1 MQHIAADGKRHT
13 APEPRATT
21 SGVDVLDM
29 TGQAVLVT
37 GGAGGVGRGI
47 TEAFLARGAEVVIC
61 GRNEPAVLPEV
72 DGREAVFIPADVRD
86 ADAVAAL
93 VDATA
98 ARLGRLDV
106 VVNNAGGGPPA
117 FVHGTSPRLHS
128 GIITLNL
135 IAPLFVAQR
144 SNDVMQAQESGGC
157 IINIGSLNGMHA
169 SPGVA
174 AYGAAKAGLL
184 NLTQSLAAE
193 WAPKVRVN
201 AVTAGI
207 IGTDETFEVHYAND
221 PERLARLQAQVPM
234 GRFTTP
240 ADVAGACVY
249 LASPLATQVT
259 GANLVVHGGGDPPDA
274 LPERPT

>member
-1 MQHIAADGKRHT
+1 MD
-13 APEPRATT
+13 
-21 SGVDVLDM
+21 DVLDM
-29 TGQAVLVT
+29 TGRGVLVT
-37 GGAGGVGRGI
+37 GGAKGVGRGI
-47 TEAFLARGAEVVIC
+47 TEAFLARGAEVVVC
-61 GRNEPAVLPEV
+61 GRNEPAELPAV
-72 DGREAVFIPADVRD
+72 DGRSATFTAADVRD
-86 ADAVAAL
+86 ADAVATLIDRARE
-93 VDATA
+93 
-98 ARLGRLDV
+98 RLGRLDV

-117 FVHGTSPRLHS
+117 FVQGTSPRLHAS
-128 GIITLNL
+128 IITLNL

-144 SNDVMQAQESGGC
+144 ANDVMQAQADGGC
-157 IINIGSLNGMHA
+157 IVNIGSLNGLHT

-207 IGTDETFEVHYAND
+207 IGTEEIFAVHYAND

-240 ADVAGACVY
+240 ADVAGACLY
-249 LASPLATQVT
+249 LASPIAAQVT
-259 GANLVVHGGGDPPDA
+259 GTNIVVHGGGDPPDA
-274 LPERPT
+274 LPERPSV

>member
-1 MQHIAADGKRHT
+1 MDDA
-13 APEPRATT
+13 
-21 SGVDVLDM
+21 LDM
-29 TGQAVLVT
+29 TGRAVLVT
-37 GGAGGVGRGI
+37 GGAGGVGRGL
-47 TEAFLARGAEVVIC
+47 TEAFLARGADVVIC
-61 GRNEPAVLPEV
+61 GRTEPGVIPTVA
-72 DGREAVFIPADVRD
+72 GREAVFIATDVRD

-93 VDATA
+93 IEATTD
-98 ARLGRLDV
+98 RLGHLDV
-106 VVNNAGGGPPA
+106 VINNAGGGPPA
-117 FVHGTSPRLHS
+117 FVQGTSPRLHAS
-128 GIITLNL
+128 IITLNL

-144 SNDVMQAQESGGC
+144 ANDVMQAQDGGGC
-157 IINIGSLNGMHA
+157 IINIGSLNGLHT

-207 IGTDETFEVHYAND
+207 IGTDEIFDVHYGND

-240 ADVAGACVY
+240 ADVAGACLY
-249 LASPLATQVT
+249 LASPLAAQVT
-259 GANLVVHGGGDPPDA
+259 GTNLVVHGGGDPPDA
-274 LPERPT
+274 LPERLS

>member
-1 MQHIAADGKRHT
+1 VD
-13 APEPRATT
+13 
-21 SGVDVLDM
+21 DVLDM
-29 TGQAVLVT
+29 TGRGVLVT
-37 GGAGGVGRGI
+37 GGAKGVGRGI
-47 TEAFLARGAEVVIC
+47 TEAFLARGAEVVVC
-61 GRNEPAVLPEV
+61 GRNEPAELPAV
-72 DGREAVFIPADVRD
+72 DGRSATFTAADVRD
-86 ADAVAAL
+86 ADAVATLIDRARE
-93 VDATA
+93 
-98 ARLGRLDV
+98 RLGRLDV

-117 FVHGTSPRLHS
+117 FVQGTSPRLHAS
-128 GIITLNL
+128 IITLNL

-144 SNDVMQAQESGGC
+144 ANDVMQAQADGGC
-157 IINIGSLNGMHA
+157 IVNIGSLNGLHT

-207 IGTDETFEVHYAND
+207 IGTEEIFAVHYAND

-240 ADVAGACVY
+240 ADVAGACLY
-249 LASPLATQVT
+249 LASPIAAQVT
-259 GANLVVHGGGDPPDA
+259 GTNIVVHGGGDPPDA
-274 LPERPT
+274 LPERPSV

>member
-1 MQHIAADGKRHT
+1 MPSA
-13 APEPRATT
+13 
-21 SGVDVLDM
+21 
-29 TGQAVLVT
+29 
-37 GGAGGVGRGI
+37 
-47 TEAFLARGAEVVIC
+47 
-61 GRNEPAVLPEV
+61 N
-72 DGREAVFIPADVRD
+72 GREAVFTATDVRD

-93 VDATA
+93 IEGTA
-98 ARLGRLDV
+98 ERFGQLDV

-117 FVHGTSPRLHS
+117 FVQGTSPRLHAS
-128 GIITLNL
+128 IITLNL
-135 IAPLFVAQR
+135 VAPLFVAQR
-144 SNDVMQAQESGGC
+144 ANDVMQAQAGGGC
-157 IINIGSLNGMHA
+157 IINIGSLNGLHA

-207 IGTDETFEVHYAND
+207 IGTDEIFEVHYGND
-221 PERLARLQAQVPM
+221 RERLARLQAQVPM

-240 ADVAGACVY
+240 GDVAGACLY
-249 LASPLATQVT
+249 LASTLASQVT

-274 LPERPT
+274 LPERPA

>member
-1 MQHIAADGKRHT
+1 MD
-13 APEPRATT
+13 
-21 SGVDVLDM
+21 DVLDM
-29 TGQAVLVT
+29 TGRGVLVT
-37 GGAGGVGRGI
+37 GGAKGVGRGI
-47 TEAFLARGAEVVIC
+47 TEAFLARGAEVVVC
-61 GRNEPAVLPEV
+61 GRTEPAALPAV
-72 DGREAVFIPADVRD
+72 QGRSATFTVADVRD

-93 VDATA
+93 VDTA
-98 ARLGRLDV
+98 RQRLGRLDV

-117 FVHGTSPRLHS
+117 FVQGTSPRLHAS
-128 GIITLNL
+128 IITLNL

-144 SNDVMQAQESGGC
+144 ANDVMQAQSTGGC
-157 IINIGSLNGMHA
+157 IINIGSLNGLHT

-207 IGTDETFEVHYAND
+207 IGTEEIFAVHYAND
-221 PERLARLQAQVPM
+221 PERLARLQAQVPT

-240 ADVAGACVY
+240 EDVAGACLY
-249 LASPLATQVT
+249 LASPLAAQVT
-259 GANLVVHGGGDPPDA
+259 GANIVVHGGGDPPDA
-274 LPERPT
+274 LPERPGA

>member
-1 MQHIAADGKRHT
+1 
-13 APEPRATT
+13 
-21 SGVDVLDM
+21 M
-29 TGQAVLVT
+29 TGRTVLVT
-37 GGAGGVGRGI
+37 GGARGVGRGI
-47 TEAFLARGAEVVIC
+47 TEAFLARGAAVATC
-61 GRNEPAVLPEV
+61 GRTEPEQLPSAG
-72 DGREAVFIPADVRD
+72 GRAATFRATDVRD
-86 ADAVAAL
+86 ADAVAEL
-93 VDATA
+93 VAVTVEE
-98 ARLGRLDV
+98 LGHLDV

-117 FVHGTSPRLHS
+117 FLTGTSPRLHAS
-128 GIITLNL
+128 IITLNL

-144 SNDVMQAQESGGC
+144 ANDVMQAQPEGGC
-157 IINIGSLNGMHA
+157 IINIGSLNGLHP

-207 IGTDETFEVHYAND
+207 IGTEEIFEVHYGND
-221 PERLARLQAQVPM
+221 PDRLARLQQQVPT

-240 ADVAGACVY
+240 DDVAGACLY
-249 LASPLATQVT
+249 LASPMASQVT

-274 LPERPT
+274 LPPRPA

>member
-1 MQHIAADGKRHT
+1 MAGR
-13 APEPRATT
+13 R
-21 SGVDVLDM
+21 
-29 TGQAVLVT
+29 VLVT
-37 GGAGGVGRGI
+37 GGARGVGRGI
-47 TEAFLARGAEVVIC
+47 TETFLARGADVVTC
-61 GRNEPAVLPEV
+61 GRTEPDRLPSV
-72 DGREAVFIPADVRD
+72 GDRTATFLQADVRD
-86 ADAVAAL
+86 ADAVGGLIESAVAQ
-93 VDATA
+93 
-98 ARLGRLDV
+98 LGGLDV

-117 FVHGTSPRLHS
+117 FVQGTSPRLHAS
-128 GIITLNL
+128 IITLNL

-144 SNDVMQAQESGGC
+144 ANDVMQEQPRGGA
-157 IINIGSLNGMHA
+157 IINVGSLNGLFA

-207 IGTDETFEVHYAND
+207 IGTAEIFEVHYAND

-240 ADVAGACVY
+240 ADVAGACLY
-249 LASPLATQVT
+249 LASPLAAQVT
-259 GANLVVHGGGDPPDA
+259 GTNIVVHGGGDPPDA
-274 LPERPT
+274 LPSRPG

>member
-1 MQHIAADGKRHT
+1 VD
-13 APEPRATT
+13 
-21 SGVDVLDM
+21 DVLDM
-29 TGQAVLVT
+29 SGRAVLVT

-47 TEAFLARGAEVVIC
+47 TEAFLARGADVVIC
-61 GRNEPAVLPEV
+61 GRTEPAALPSAG
-72 DGREAVFIPADVRD
+72 GRAAVFLATDVRD

-93 VDATA
+93 VSATTE
-98 ARLGRLDV
+98 RLGRLDV

-117 FVHGTSPRLHS
+117 FVAGTSPRLHAS
-128 GIITLNL
+128 IITLNL

-144 SNDVMQAQESGGC
+144 ANDVMQAQEGGGC
-157 IINIGSLNGMHA
+157 IINIGSLNGLNP

-184 NLTQSLAAE
+184 SLTQSLAAE

-207 IGTDETFEVHYAND
+207 IGTDEIFEVHYAND
-221 PERLARLQAQVPM
+221 PERLARLLSQVPM

-240 ADVAGACVY
+240 EDVAGACLY
-249 LASPLATQVT
+249 LASPLAAQVT
-259 GANLVVHGGGDPPDA
+259 GSNIVVHGGGDPPDA
-274 LPERPT
+274 LPQPPA